1 MEELKELLNKL
12 MLMSGK
18 KDHSSVEVVEVF
30 SEVRIWVHVGAAV
43 SVPSDALRAVIAEPP
58 GKVGRA

>member
-1 MEELKELLNKL
+1 